1 MKEMNRIKFFRQQL
15 IVFFILLVGICS
27 SAQEPDEKQL
37 QLEEETEKLVAEGN
51 EDLFKDDFIEAEAK
65 YRKAIAINPKEE
77 IGKYNL
83 GNAYYNEKKN
93 DEAMRRYQQAAGV
106 AQTKSE
112 RHKAFHNLGNTFM
125 NAEKYQE
132 AVEAYKNALRNNPK
146 DDETRYNLAL
156 AKEMLEKN
164 PPQGGD
170 GEDENKDQQEN
181 QDQQSQNDQKENEGD
196 NQDQNQDQQNEENK
210 DKGDQ
215 KDQNQGDEE
224 GENEQPQQ
232 PKDQDQGEGEQ
243 QQQPQQPQQGQMSP
257 QQIKNLLEAMNN
269 EEKKVQDK
277 INVQKQKG
285 AKIKSNKDW

>member
-1 MKEMNRIKFFRQQL
+1 MKNVKYSLVVFLLL
-15 IVFFILLVGICS
+15 IGIT
-27 SAQEPDEKQL
+27 SAQAQELTKE
-37 QLEEETEKLVAEGN
+37 QLELEKETDILVAEGN
-51 EDLFKDDFIEAEAK
+51 EQLFNDDFIEAEAN

-77 IGKYNL
+77 VGKYNL

-93 DEAMRRYQQAAGV
+93 EEAMRRYQQAAGV
-106 AQTKSE
+106 AQTRAEK
-112 RHKAFHNLGNTFM
+112 HKAFHNLGNTFM
-125 NAEKYQE
+125 NAKQYEP
-132 AVEAYKNALRNNPK
+132 AVEAYKNALRNNPT

-181 QDQQSQNDQKENEGD
+181 QDQQNQNDNKENEGD
-196 NQDQNQDQQNEENK
+196 NKDQNENQEYEDKDQG
-210 DKGDQ
+210 DK

-232 PKDQDQGEGEQ
+232 PNDQKEGEGDQ
-243 QQQPQQPQQGQMSP
+243 QKQPQQPKQGQMSP